1 MEELL
6 LFDQV
11 VEVPSDLFRCMV
23 LVLYLFK
30 QGRNISLAEQRWKF
44 RKEKGLRKKVSRKNI
59 EDQEIKQIS
68 RKCKF
73 NKKTRKTSPRFL
85 LSFEKK
91 RNENTLSKWF

>member
-59 EDQEIKQIS
+59 EDQEIKQVS

-73 NKKTRKTSPRFL
+73 SKKTK
-85 LSFEKK
+85 
-91 RNENTLSKWF
+91 ENITTLSAEF

>member
-73 NKKTRKTSPRFL
+73 NKKRQGKHHHAFC
-85 LSFEKK
+85 
-91 RNENTLSKWF
+91 